1 LVGKSDLAALAWV
14 RDATPADATFL
25 VSAFPAFGDT
35 AVAGDDAGWWLP
47 YVTGRASTLPPITY
61 VLERPLDPEY
71 PERINSLVSLW
82 HDDMDGASTKVALDE
97 AGVTHAFVGEVA
109 RANDAS
115 GRGQGLGAKLAA
127 STNWELVYEQGGAQV
142 WERVAAQVTP

>member
-1 LVGKSDLAALAWV
+1 
-14 RDATPADATFL
+14 
-25 VSAFPAFGDT
+25 
-35 AVAGDDAGWWLP
+35 
-47 YVTGRASTLPPITY
+47 
-61 VLERPLDPEY
+61 
-71 PERINSLVSLW
+71 
-82 HDDMDGASTKVALDE
+82 MDGASTKVALDE